1 MTLVDEFEDLLEED
15 KNCNSEKDT
24 ALYIKQYKEF
34 CNSEV
39 YTFSGVH
46 RDSIKQ
52 CISIE
57 STQYIPWEHINLI
70 LDVSILRDISKPR
83 ITEFKVPEFV
93 EEIQCI
99 GDKNHSGF
107 GFNEYGR
114 NHLKSIMISS
124 SVFAIA
130 NEAFKLYRKLENIA
144 IQDCSRLTIIGDEA
158 FAYCENLKE
167 IDLSK
172 CDKLRTIGESIFA
185 ESNVK
190 VLKINSKTRNFNRN
204 TFIKSNLKSIYVDD
218 TKYSFKYFIDMLE
231 NNNFEAFWI

>member
-1 MTLVDEFEDLLEED
+1 MTLVDEFSELLEED
-15 KNCNSEKDT
+15 KDCSSKSDT
-24 ALYIKQYKEF
+24 ALYIERYNEF
-34 CNSEV
+34 CSSNIT
-39 YTFSGVH
+39 TFSGVH
-46 RDSIKQ
+46 KDSIKQ

-83 ITEFKVPEFV
+83 ITEFKIPEFV

-130 NEAFKLYRKLENIA
+130 NEAFKLYRKLENVA
-144 IQDCSRLTIIGDEA
+144 VQDYSRLTIIGDEA
-158 FAYCENLKE
+158 FACCENLKE
-167 IDLSK
+167 LDLSE
-172 CDKLRTIGESIFA
+172 CDKLRIIGENVFA
-185 ESNVK
+185 ESNIK
-190 VLKINSKTRNFNRN
+190 VLKINSKTRNFNKN
-204 TFIKSNLKSIYVDD
+204 TFIKSNLKSVYVDD